1 MTLWPINPK
10 FAVLIFDFSSINSFY
25 FLFSGKNFIDVNIL
39 FKLNLLLYVLMF
51 FFGEKFQTNKPL
63 KLAQIVTERENRV
76 KIKLD
81 QLFNLLQHKQKNLK
95 QMQEGESI

>member
-1 MTLWPINPK
+1 
-10 FAVLIFDFSSINSFY
+10 
-25 FLFSGKNFIDVNIL
+25 
-39 FKLNLLLYVLMF
+39 MF
-51 FFGEKFQTNKPL
+51 FFREKFQTNKPL

-81 QLFNLLQHKQKNLK
+81 QLFNLLQYKQKNLK